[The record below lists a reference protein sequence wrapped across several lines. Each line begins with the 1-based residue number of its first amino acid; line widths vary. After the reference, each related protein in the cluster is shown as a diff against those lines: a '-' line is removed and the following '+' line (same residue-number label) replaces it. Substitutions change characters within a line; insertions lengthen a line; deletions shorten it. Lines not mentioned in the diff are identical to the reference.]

1 MIQFNSVC
9 KAFGTQQVLAD
20 VTVTVHPGERVGI
33 VGPNGAGK
41 STLFDLVT
49 GAASPDKGSV
59 LVPGELRLG
68 YVRQQLNPHQEG
80 RLLLTYVTD
89 AVPELRRIHEQIHA
103 IESRL
108 GESTGE
114 EHERQLKRLG
124 NLQTE
129 FEHQGGYQVE
139 VRAKVALGG
148 LGFSTEDF
156 GRPFSAF
163 SGGWQMRAEL
173 ARTLVGEPDILLL
186 DEPTNYLDVPAVE
199 WLHGFLGAFPGTLLL
214 ISHDRYLLN
223 SLTQITV
230 EVVATQVTRY
240 SGPYQWYMEQRE
252 QRYRQQVAAAKNQ
265 GRRREQVERF
275 VERFRSKNTKA
286 SQVQSR
292 IKMLEKMAVVT
303 PVQLRVKPPRIT
315 LPPPPHCGV
324 EVARLDDVGF
334 SYSPGNWVLRHIDL
348 RIERGERAAVVGLN
362 GMGKTTLLR
371 ILAGA
376 LVPVEGRR
384 VLGHHVKVGY
394 LSQDFTD
401 VMDPNAT
408 VFETARRT
416 TGERSDGEI
425 RDLLGAFRFSG
436 DAIMKPVQVL
446 SGGEKVRLALSRLL
460 LQPCNF
466 LLLDEPTTHLDVE
479 SRESLEQALREH
491 SGTLCLVSHDIEFVR
506 HLAQKII
513 AITPSG
519 IRLYHG
525 GYDYYREKLAAETA
539 AQSPAE
545 VDTAPTTAE
554 ERRARKREQARL
566 RQKFYRERQ
575 PLEERVEAHEAEIE
589 RLEAEQA
596 ELVSALEKG
605 DAHDMAALS
614 RRLGQMQQDIAKV
627 TSDWEEAAL
636 EFEALA
642 EAYRERLGTDGDL

>member
-9 KAFGTQQVLAD
+9 KAFGTQQVLED
-20 VTVTVHPGERVGI
+20 VTLTVHPGERVGI

-49 GAASPDKGSV
+49 GVTSPDKGSV

-68 YVRQQLNPHQEG
+68 YVRQQLNPHQEE

-89 AVPELRRIHEQIHA
+89 AVPALRRIHEQIHV
-103 IESRL
+103 IESCL
-108 GESTGE
+108 SDTTGE
-114 EHERQLKRLG
+114 EHDQQLRRLG
-124 NLQTE
+124 TLQTE

-139 VRAKVALGG
+139 TRAKVALGG
-148 LGFSTEDF
+148 LGFSTGDF
-156 GRPFSAF
+156 ERPFNAF
-163 SGGWQMRAEL
+163 SGGWQMRSEL

-199 WLHGFLGAFPGTLLL
+199 WLRGFLGAFPGTLLL

-223 SLTQITV
+223 SLTQITI
-230 EVVATQVTRY
+230 EVVATQATRY

-252 QRYRQQVAAAKNQ
+252 QRYLQQVSAAKNQ

-292 IKMLEKMAVVT
+292 VKMLEKMEVVT
-303 PVQLRVKPPRIT
+303 PVLLRAKPPKIA

-324 EVARLDDVGF
+324 EVARLDNVGF

-348 RIERGERAAVVGLN
+348 RIERGEKAAVVGLN

-371 ILAGA
+371 IIAGV
-376 LVPVEGRR
+376 LDSVEGKL

-408 VFETARRT
+408 VFETARRAT
-416 TGERSDGEI
+416 SERSDSEI

-479 SRESLEQALREH
+479 SREALERALREH
-491 SGTLCLVSHDIEFVR
+491 AGTLCLVSHDIEFVR

-513 AITPSG
+513 AVTPAG
-519 IRLYHG
+519 IKLYHG
-525 GYDYYREKLAAETA
+525 GYDYYREKLA
-539 AQSPAE
+539 
-545 VDTAPTTAE
+545 
-554 ERRARKREQARL
+554 
-566 RQKFYRERQ
+566 
-575 PLEERVEAHEAEIE
+575 VEAAG
-589 RLEAEQA
+589 
-596 ELVSALEKG
+596 ELPTEVETVSTTG
-605 DAHDMAALS
+605 D
-614 RRLGQMQQDIAKV
+614 
-627 TSDWEEAAL
+627 
-636 EFEALA
+636 
-642 EAYRERLGTDGDL
+642 